1 MIEKLRRKFIRIA
14 ALSVAGVLVLLCL
27 TVNLLYVGSVSRDQS
42 RLLQMI
48 TDNQGAIPDEKPMH
62 RRGGEFTPETPF
74 ETRYFVLY
82 LNGDGTLARSDLS
95 HIAAVTAEDLA
106 PFLSKAAARG
116 EGDGFLDGYR
126 YRVVSMDDGTKMAV
140 FLDCHRQL
148 RTLGAVAAITFGTT
162 LVCTALVCAMV
173 VLLSRRAIEPVVKS
187 TRQQKQFITDASH
200 ELKTPITV
208 IAASLKVLEM
218 EVGRQKWIDKA
229 MAQNEK
235 LKALVEQL
243 VTLSRLDEDRPP
255 LQPHPFPV
263 SDALTETAESFR
275 DFATERG
282 HDLLCRI
289 TPELTFCGDEYAV
302 RQLASILLDN
312 AARYASD
319 GADIVFRL
327 EKQKKGILIG
337 TENRWDSDRQ
347 GPCDELFDRF
357 YRADPA
363 RTGGGFGIGLSIVRS
378 IAQAHRG
385 AVHAVAADGILRIT
399 AVLP

>member
-48 TDNQGAIPDEKPMH
+48 TDNRGAIPDEKPKH

-82 LNGDGTLARSDLS
+82 LNGNGTLARSDLS

-218 EVGRQKWIDKA
+218 EVGK
-229 MAQNEK
+229 QNEK

-255 LQPHPFPV
+255 LQPRPFPI
-263 SDALTETAESFR
+263 SDALAETAESFR
-275 DFATERG
+275 DFAAERG

-289 TPELTFCGDEYAV
+289 TPELTFNGDEYAV

-319 GADIVFRL
+319 GADVVFRL
-327 EKQKKGILIG
+327 EKQKKGLLIG
-337 TENRWDSDRQ
+337 TENRWDSDKQ

-385 AVHAVAADGILRIT
+385 TVHAVAADGILRIT